1 MPKNPSICYGCCPK
15 WAPSMQARDR
25 PWCWSWEHQNSLL
38 ARMSSTKRKSESALS
53 KPKKINANGILAHV
67 SSDWDILPE
76 KYWTNVEISHIYI
89 YIYIIYSA
97 GKCLKPPSQK
107 GQTQANWHELNCG
120 DCGTL
125 LLPRNTPDF
134 TSSSPKFD
142 RASSQWSRCISK
154 I

>member
-15 WAPSMQARDR
+15 GAPSMQARDC

-53 KPKKINANGILAHV
+53 KRKKINANGILAHV

-89 YIYIIYSA
+89 YIYHILCRKMSKAPFPKGTNTGKLTWTQLWRLWDFASA
-97 GKCLKPPSQK
+97 KKHPWLHVKQPQV
-107 GQTQANWHELNCG
+107 
-120 DCGTL
+120 
-125 LLPRNTPDF
+125 
-134 TSSSPKFD
+134 
-142 RASSQWSRCISK
+142 WSCFISM